1 MLQIFPI
8 NNGGLR
14 IGCQQSSGGHKVPK
28 RIIVRSALNRLIIM
42 SRLLGLA
49 CVGVLIFDD
58 VAISSEPQADDT
70 AYMETKQPRHAH
82 FITAITRLTACK
94 IARETDVRQMVPL
107 YPPESRRLHEA
118 GKVIMQFIIDSDS
131 CVRKAVILQS
141 SGYFRLDKASLDF
154 AMNLKFPRSMLSD
167 IKTVDDGQ
175 PTFAFPMVW
184 KLVPEVPYVPPDR
197 CSSAARCVDEAP
209 PPPQVEVRGAPP
221 ETDYEWMPGY
231 YVHYAKI
238 GYQWN
243 DGHWESP
250 RPGYHWNAPHWD
262 LVHSKWDFVAGIW
275 ESDN

>member
-1 MLQIFPI
+1 VLQIFPI

-154 AMNLKFPRSMLSD
+154 AMNLKFPRSMLSN

-209 PPPQVEVRGAPP
+209 LLESGNQITRG
-221 ETDYEWMPGY
+221 
-231 YVHYAKI
+231 
-238 GYQWN
+238 
-243 DGHWESP
+243 
-250 RPGYHWNAPHWD
+250 
-262 LVHSKWDFVAGIW
+262 
-275 ESDN
+275 